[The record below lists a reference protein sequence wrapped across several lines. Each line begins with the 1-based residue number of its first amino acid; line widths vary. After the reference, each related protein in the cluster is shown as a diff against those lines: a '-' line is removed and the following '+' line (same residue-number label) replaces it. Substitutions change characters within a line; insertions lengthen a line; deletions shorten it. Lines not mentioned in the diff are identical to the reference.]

1 MVLLTILALIVF
13 VFISCAEAM
22 DGSVGTNT
30 GREGWLFY
38 LIRLAILFWTM
49 FRAAQGQ
56 GDAPGAGGEIVGN
69 YQPSRD
75 PPRRMY
81 A

>member
-1 MVLLTILALIVF
+1 MVVPFTILVLIVF
-13 VFISCAEAM
+13 ALISCVEAV
-22 DGSVGTNT
+22 DGNAGA
-30 GREGWLFY
+30 GEGWLEC

-49 FRAAQGQ
+49 FRVAQGQ
-56 GDAPGAGGEIVGN
+56 GDAPGAGGDIVGN
-69 YQPSRD
+69 YRQGRD